1 MNQII
6 SNLTLID
13 LISENHSRLR
23 KLVEVEWN
31 RRYQIN
37 ITHTEWHLMAKVEQE
52 KLKISQ
58 VTDIIGISRQAVH
71 KIVSKL
77 IEKELIS
84 SEYLKDNKRDKYLHL
99 TSKGLE
105 CNKKMKEIKDEIEEK
120 MINKFG
126 NERINDLRTILI
138 DNVNK

>member
-105 CNKKMKEIKDEIEEK
+105 CNKKMKEIKDELEEK

-126 NERINDLRTILI
+126 NERIKDLRKILI
-138 DNVNK
+138 DNAKL